1 MFKAIAR
8 WFKAFGYL
16 LTGQI
21 DAARRTLDT
30 NPHVVRAKY
39 DDIIREKTSRIQ
51 QYKQAVA
58 GLIAQ
63 QENKIAKVKNLTE
76 EVQRLQRLKAGA
88 LAKAKQLVQK
98 LQDQG
103 KSKEEIQ
110 ADGEYQKC
118 LTAYNDFS
126 STLAEKNERIT
137 ELETDIET
145 YSTRIQE
152 HKVQLQ
158 HLLREI
164 EQVKSEAS
172 DAVAD
177 IITAKQEQ
185 ELADAFAGIAEDG
198 TARELQELRQLRQEV
213 KAEARISKELAG
225 TDSRAQEVE
234 FLEYARKSAVNEEFD
249 ALVGLA
255 EEKDTAEPPREKAGP
270 DEEKTSSLPE

>member
-39 DDIIREKTSRIQ
+39 DEVIREKTSRIQ

-98 LQDQG
+98 MQDQG

-137 ELETDIET
+137 ELETDIGS

-164 EQVKSEAS
+164 EKVKSEAS

-225 TDSRAQEVE
+225 TDSRAQEIE
-234 FLEYARKSAVNEEFD
+234 FLEYARKSSVNEEFD

-255 EEKDTAEPPREKAGP
+255 EEKDTSATPEEKAGP